1 MISMTTFVLIESTF
15 DNEAAHFGNIQNY
28 DNRFE
33 LRKGIPLAGKLPSDA
48 AYRMRDD
55 YPDNVALHE
64 SLYNLD
70 RQLVINGDVKAFL
83 EAEGLQHVEY
93 LPVKVLNHKGR
104 EIKEAYFII
113 NMLPLVDCID
123 MEKTQ
128 AKRNRL
134 DPKKLMHVSNLT
146 VHEDK
151 IPATAQLVRLD
162 LLPAAIL
169 IRRDLADK
177 LRAASFRGFK
187 TSEIAD
193 FRAS

>member
-1 MISMTTFVLIESTF
+1 MNYVLIESTYEG
-15 DNEAAHFGNIQNY
+15 DAAQFGNLQNY
-28 DNRFE
+28 DSRFE
-33 LRKGIPLAGKLPSDA
+33 LRKGIPLTGKIPHDA

-55 YPDNVALHE
+55 FPNHVALHD

-70 RQLVINGDVKAFL
+70 RQLVVNEKVKAFL
-83 EAEGLQHVEY
+83 EVESVQHVEY
-93 LPVKVLNHKGR
+93 LPVNVLNHKDR
-104 EIKEAYFII
+104 KVNERYFII
-113 NMLPLVDCID
+113 NLLPLVDCID
-123 MEKTQ
+123 LEKTQ

-151 IPATAQLVRLD
+151 IPATAKLVRMD
-162 LLPAAIL
+162 LLTAAIL

-177 LRAASFRGFK
+177 MNAANFRGFK
-187 TSEIAD
+187 ISEISD